1 MGICQE
7 SVYDHESHENVV
19 GRDWLRFFFLE
30 IDPLNFILPLLLASF
45 GFSADPAPKV
55 VYIKAGHLFDGT
67 GDSTRAGCVI
77 QVEGDRIKAVGSF
90 REIPI
95 PDGAEVIDL
104 SRFTILPGLIDC
116 HTHLGSRADRY
127 DEINKFKDTPN
138 HSAFAAVL
146 NAKTTL
152 EAGFTTVRDVGSR
165 PFLAVD
171 LRESI
176 DEGFLVGP
184 RIVASGPGIS
194 ITGGHG
200 DLNRYAPQVRIS
212 MFPEERDFKI
222 ADGIDQVRQV
232 VRAQIKH
239 GVDVIKVNASGG
251 VLSRGDAPGA
261 PQYSVEELKVLVE
274 EAHAAGR
281 KVAAHAHGAQ
291 GIKNAVIAGVD
302 SIEHGSLIDDE
313 GIKLMVERGTWLV
326 ADIYNDDY
334 LLGKAV
340 EFKLPQESIDKE
352 KAIGQLQRDNFAKAV
367 KAGVKVAY
375 GTDAGVYPHGDN
387 GKQFYY
393 MVKYGLTPAQAIR
406 SATSD
411 AAELLGKSQSV
422 GKVAPGMFA
431 DLIAVENDPLA
442 NIRALENVRFVMKGG
457 AVIKSEKT
465 PINLSI
471 RDVKNSPLH
480 DQNPLSASSPPS
492 TIATPGANPASPR

>member
-1 MGICQE
+1 M
-7 SVYDHESHENVV
+7 SVIFS
-19 GRDWLRFFFLE
+19 LA
-30 IDPLNFILPLLLASF
+30 LASF
-45 GFSADPAPKV
+45 GILAEPPSKL
-55 VYIKAGHLFDGT
+55 VYVKAGQLFDGT
-67 GDSTRAGCVI
+67 GDTFVADRVI
-77 QVEGDRIKAVGSF
+77 EIEGERIKAVGSF
-90 REIPI
+90 REIAI
-95 PDGAEVIDL
+95 PNGAEVIDL
-104 SRFTILPGLIDC
+104 SHSFVLPGLIDA

-138 HSAFAAVL
+138 HSAFAGVL
-146 NAKTTL
+146 NAEKTL
-152 EAGFTTVRDVGSR
+152 KAGFTTVRDVGSR

-171 LRESI
+171 LRDAI

-200 DLNRYAPQVRIS
+200 DLNKFAPQVRVT
-212 MFPEERDFKI
+212 MFPDEHDFKI
-222 ADGIDQVRQV
+222 ADGADQVRHV
-232 VRAQIKH
+232 VRAQIKY
-239 GVDVIKVNASGG
+239 GVDVIKVHASGG
-251 VLSRGDAPGA
+251 VLSRGDSPGA
-261 PQYSVEELKVLVE
+261 PQYSVDELRVLVE

-313 GIKLMVERGTWLV
+313 GIKLMIARGTWLV

-367 KAGVKVAY
+367 KAGVKVAF

-387 GKQFYY
+387 GKQFFY
-393 MVKYGLTPAQAIR
+393 MVKYGLTPARAIR

-411 AAELLGKSQSV
+411 AADLLGRSQSV
-422 GKVAPGMFA
+422 GKIMPGLYA
-431 DLIAVENDPLA
+431 DVIAVEKDPLSD
-442 NIRALENVRFVMKGG
+442 IRALETVGFVMKGG
-457 AVIKSEKT
+457 SVVQNQIK
-465 PINLSI
+465 PANLS
-471 RDVKNSPLH
+471 S
-480 DQNPLSASSPPS
+480 QQA
-492 TIATPGANPASPR
+492 PASREVRPATNSAESTLSDPRSTPAPRR